1 MAKAIGEMRGMTP
14 EVSKQLIAK
23 GIQDSN
29 QLLDAVAKP
38 ADRKKLAAELGVES
52 RVVLDLANRADLARV
67 NGVGTVFADLLEK
80 AGVDTVKELATR
92 NPDNLLAKMTEV
104 NSSEQVS
111 KRLPQLADVQNWIA
125 QAKELPK
132 LLQY

>member
-1 MAKAIGEMRGMTP
+1 
-14 EVSKQLIAK
+14 
-23 GIQDSN
+23 
-29 QLLDAVAKP
+29 VAT
-38 ADRKKLAAELGVES
+38 S
-52 RVVLDLANRADLARV
+52 VVLDLANRADLARV
-67 NGVGTVFADLLEK
+67 NGIGTVFADLLEK

-104 NSSEQVS
+104 NSSDQVS

>member
-14 EVSKQLIAK
+14 EISKQLTAK
-23 GIQDSN
+23 GIKDSN
-29 QLLDAVAKP
+29 QLLEAVAKP
-38 ADRKKLAAELGVES
+38 ADRKKLAAELGVATS
-52 RVVLDLANRADLARV
+52 VVLDLANRADLSRV
-67 NGVGTVFADLLEK
+67 NGIGTVFADLLEK

-104 NSSEQVS
+104 NSSDQVS

>member
-1 MAKAIGEMRGMTP
+1 K
-14 EVSKQLIAK
+14 
-23 GIQDSN
+23 DSN
-29 QLLDAVAKP
+29 QLLEAVAKP
-38 ADRKKLAAELGVES
+38 ADRKKLAAELGVATS
-52 RVVLDLANRADLARV
+52 VVLDLANRADLARV
-67 NGVGTVFADLLEK
+67 NGIGTVFADLLEK

-104 NSSEQVS
+104 NSSDQVS